1 MPQKSTIFSGFFV
14 SKILAK
20 NFQKSPNLVTLL
32 NNPPSRITAYSN
44 LCLIRS
50 KHECI
55 ILLRRS
61 KIRAK
66 MRKREFYF
74 SWRKMIP
81 CASRNNFAYKT
92 FFVKFLKQENI
103 SILLRIVFWSLHLDT
118 RLSVYLLQTY
128 LFLSLSLSFCLI
140 SSFFFNFVNAF
151 VASCTRLFTASFL
164 LYISPLSIRL

>member
-128 LFLSLSLSFCLI
+128 LFLSLSLSL
-140 SSFFFNFVNAF
+140 S
-151 VASCTRLFTASFL
+151 LFL
-164 LYISPLSIRL
+164 LDIFVFL